1 MFWPFF
7 LLLEQ
12 FFLTVSQNNFW
23 NKILCIV
30 KFRTFVLHKPLK
42 ASCQFNCDQIK
53 GITYC
58 ANVLIENKRNI
69 SVEKFPI
76 RRDTTYYA
84 MVNLLQFCGNSPFYK
99 VIKILQKRLCAW
111 RNFKIIFSRP
121 LFIIKFRTKRLFS
134 APYSILTRYTKVE
147 SVAY

>member
-1 MFWPFF
+1 MS
-7 LLLEQ
+7 EQ
-12 FFLTVSQNNFW
+12 FSEQNT
-23 NKILCIV
+23 IV

-76 RRDTTYYA
+76 RRDTTYA
-84 MVNLLQFCGNSPFYK
+84 IWLTFFNS
-99 VIKILQKRLCAW
+99 VGR
-111 RNFKIIFSRP
+111 IFSDNDP
-121 LFIIKFRTKRLFS
+121 ILEFLEITALFKLIVI
-134 APYSILTRYTKVE
+134 
-147 SVAY
+147 